1 MNTSMVSNTTG
12 RQRSVTSKPA
22 WVPSVGEMVIVRTMY
37 SPLGEYLCRVVK
49 VTAREVVLA
58 DHHRFKLPSLERIG
72 AQRGYSHKLHQIA
85 PTKEMK

>member
-1 MNTSMVSNTTG
+1 MNNMASHTMG
-12 RQRSVTSKPA
+12 RSRGIVDKPV

-58 DHHRFKLPSLERIG
+58 DHHRFKRPSLERIG
-72 AQRGYSHKLHQIA
+72 AQRGFSHKLHQIA
-85 PTKEMK
+85 STKETK